1 MKFSPTNIIR
11 IISSRHSPANNSQ
24 ERNKKETVDNLIRVY
39 PKNKKKKRKTE
50 PIYRPRGRRRYFS
63 ARNGGVSSLPF
74 PTRVPCPSSN
84 SAVGEK
90 MIESISRIYRGF
102 RGIEAQFLPQRGY
115 RNSLASTVREER
127 QREGER
133 ERQRKRKS
141 GGSRNRRARA
151 SSLSS
156 SRA

>member
-1 MKFSPTNIIR
+1 
-11 IISSRHSPANNSQ
+11 
-24 ERNKKETVDNLIRVY
+24 
-39 PKNKKKKRKTE
+39 
-50 PIYRPRGRRRYFS
+50 
-63 ARNGGVSSLPF
+63 
-74 PTRVPCPSSN
+74 
-84 SAVGEK
+84 

-127 QREGER
+127 QGEGER
-133 ERQRKRKS
+133 ERQRKRKG